1 MVLYLLEGRGDA
13 RFVGDVAF
21 ESADAGCGGAAEGG
35 FEDLVAALG
44 LEGGVE
50 ESERA
55 AFGLEQAGCCGAEAA
70 WWVVSKRRGC
80 M

>member
-1 MVLYLLEGRGDA
+1 MALYLLEGRCDA

-21 ESADAGCGGAAEGG
+21 EGADAGCGGAAEGG

-50 ESERA
+50 EGEGGT
-55 AFGLEQAGCCGAEAA
+55 FGLEEARCCGAEAA
-70 WWVVSKRRGC
+70 
-80 M
+80 